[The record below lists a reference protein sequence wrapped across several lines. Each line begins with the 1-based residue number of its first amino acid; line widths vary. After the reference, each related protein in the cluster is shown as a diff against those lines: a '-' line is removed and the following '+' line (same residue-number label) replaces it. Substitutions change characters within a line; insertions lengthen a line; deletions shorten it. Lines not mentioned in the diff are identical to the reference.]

1 VTAARRFDLL
11 AALVVLT
18 LAAATAALVLLA
30 RPVPLRLVLVAPAD
44 GAAGVP
50 TLGQV
55 VLTFSR
61 PLDEASVRGGITIEP
76 ATDGFI
82 SAAGRRAAFTP
93 QGGFRADTEYAVTVG
108 AGLRDR
114 AGRSLA
120 APVAVRFRTRGQALV
135 VRTPDGRLLRTTLS
149 GAAEPIA
156 GPGVGEFATSAAGDL
171 AYVSPG
177 ESALV
182 VHPAGGGQA
191 RRVELPRALAARLQP
206 SLSAPAD
213 VVPLHGLAVAPGGA
227 VVGFL
232 APRRDGVL
240 LPHLV
245 FLDEALPR
253 VDAFGLPPQV
263 MGAHE
268 VEARKQALL
277 DTVYRRESF
286 AFAPD
291 GKGVIV
297 RDRDWAFA
305 LVGLDGTKKAV
316 FGAFLAVGNV
326 SHRGDFVA
334 FVDVDPADPALRRQV
349 LAYERTGR
357 LRTLS
362 GRYHDSHAP
371 RFANRSDRVV
381 FAAGEVA
388 GPPEQ
393 RRYGIQLV
401 DLAAVAARRLTNP
414 PWGQTDAD
422 PQWSP
427 DDAWVSFRRAPV
439 GAPEHGQV
447 WLVPADGGPARPLPV
462 PAVDAR
468 WAP

>member
-1 VTAARRFDLL
+1 VSPTRRFEFL
-11 AALVVLT
+11 AALVVAT
-18 LAAATAALVLLA
+18 VAAVIVAVIAFGKPRPFALAAASPVDGARDVPLLA
-30 RPVPLRLVLVAPAD
+30 QIVF
-44 GAAGVP
+44 
-50 TLGQV
+50 
-55 VLTFSR
+55 TFSR
-61 PLDEASVRGGITIEP
+61 PLDETSVRAAVIVEP
-76 ATDGFI
+76 ATDGFV

-93 QGGFRADTEYAVTVG
+93 KAGFRADTEYAVTVG
-108 AGLRDR
+108 TRLRDR
-114 AGRSLA
+114 AGRPLA
-120 APVAVRFRTRGQALV
+120 APVVLRFRTRGQALV
-135 VRTPDGRLLRTTLS
+135 VRTWDGRLLRTTLA
-149 GAAEPIA
+149 GTAEPIA
-156 GPGVGEFATSAAGDL
+156 GPGVAEFAASPDGDL
-171 AYVSPG
+171 AYVLPG
-177 ESALV
+177 ERVLAV
-182 VHPAGGGQA
+182 RPAATGVT
-191 RRVELPRALAARLQP
+191 RRVELPRAFAAQLQASVSTP
-206 SLSAPAD
+206 GD
-213 VVPLHGLAVAPGGA
+213 VVPLHGLAWAPDGA
-227 VVGFL
+227 AVGFL
-232 APRRDGVL
+232 ASRRDGVI

-245 FLDEALPR
+245 FLDQPAPTA
-253 VDAFGLPPQV
+253 DPFGLPPRP
-263 MGAHE
+263 MGTAE

-286 AFAPD
+286 AFTPD

-305 LVGLDGTKKAV
+305 VFGFDGTKKGV
-316 FGAFLAVGNV
+316 LGAFLAVGNV

-334 FVDVDPADPALRRQV
+334 LVDVDPADPALRRQV

-357 LRTLS
+357 LRALS
-362 GRYHDSHAP
+362 GRYQDSHTP

-401 DLAAVAARRLTNP
+401 DLVAVAARRLTNP

-468 WAP
+468 WTP